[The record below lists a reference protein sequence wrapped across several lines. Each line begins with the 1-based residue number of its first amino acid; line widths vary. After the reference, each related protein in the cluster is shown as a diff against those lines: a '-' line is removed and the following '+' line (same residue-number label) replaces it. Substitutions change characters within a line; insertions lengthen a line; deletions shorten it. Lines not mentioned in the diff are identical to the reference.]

1 MSLMDGLLS
10 TSQQRLLAVLLLTPD
25 RSHSLSELIKKAGGG
40 RGAVQ
45 HQLEALLKTKLVTD
59 KRIGNQRHFQVN
71 REFPL
76 YPELRSISLKTF
88 GLADRVRDAL
98 KPLEDRIG
106 AAFIFGSV
114 AKNQDHAGS
123 DIDLM
128 VIGEVSIFDTT
139 RVLEPVE
146 KSLGRSFHINMYDED
161 EWQSLRNSPTAV
173 SILKEPKIMLIGD
186 EHSL

>member
-10 TSQQRLLAVLLLTPD
+10 ASQQKLLAILMLTPD
-25 RSHSLSELIKKAGGG
+25 RSHSLSELIRKAGGG
-40 RGAVQ
+40 RGGVQ
-45 HQLEALLKTKLVTD
+45 HQLEALLKTRLVTD
-59 KRIGNQRHFQVN
+59 KRIGNQRHFQIN
-71 REFPL
+71 KEFPL

-88 GLADRVRDAL
+88 GLADLVRDAL
-98 KPLEDRIG
+98 KPFEDRIA

-128 VIGEVSIFDTT
+128 VIGDVSIFDAA

-161 EWQSLRNSPTAV
+161 EWQSLNSSPSAV
-173 SILKEPKIMLIGD
+173 AILHEPRIMLIGD
-186 EHSL
+186 EHAL